1 MCFSSIS
8 GQRMIPLTRAALD
21 SLMNPKLLDG
31 GKEILEFKQMEQ
43 SVGSLQE
50 SDSSVSVVYDFICK
64 KETSITRIQTFCGC
78 TVADYQKSPLKIGE
92 SGKIIV
98 TYHPKNHPGTVDENI
113 FVYTKESE
121 KQPVARLTLRGEVL
135 ESEEKWRHL
144 PYAVGNIR
152 LKRKDVHFSDIRSGY
167 PVVERVLCA
176 NIGKVPV
183 ELKAVGLPE
192 YVSFHTEP
200 EKLEPGQE
208 GDVVI
213 AIKSQTLSKLNT
225 DRIEFTIKEA
235 GASSEGC
242 TMAIIIGK

>member
-31 GKEILEFKQMEQ
+31 GKEILEFKQIER

-92 SGKIIV
+92 IGRIVV

-113 FVYTKESE
+113 FVYTRESE
-121 KQPVARLTLRGEVL
+121 KQPVAHLILRGEVL

-144 PYAVGNIR
+144 PYATGNVR
-152 LKRKDVHFSDIRSGY
+152 LKRKEFRFSDIRSGN
-167 PVVERVLCA
+167 PVVERILCA
-176 NIGKVPV
+176 NIGNMPV
-183 ELKAVGLPE
+183 ELVAVGLPE
-192 YVSFHTEP
+192 YISFRTEP

-208 GDVVI
+208 GDIVI
-213 AIKSQTLSKLNT
+213 AVKSQNLSKQNT
-225 DRIEFTIKEA
+225 DRIEFTIKED
-235 GASSEGC
+235 GVSSEGC
-242 TMAIIIGK
+242 TMAIIIGE